1 MAFLEG
7 FASEKRSCGSD
18 SPPSFPSF
26 EMALCYVQL
35 DSLTRDSGSASKH
48 VSYISRAGEYA
59 RGRPHGRER
68 DRCLHVDS
76 AHMPAW
82 ALDAEGHD
90 AENARAAGGR
100 YWQAADAGERVN
112 GRLAVKLMVALPV
125 ELHPAL
131 HVPLAREL
139 ALRAATL
146 ADGSVL
152 PVTWAIHEG
161 KGTNPHV
168 HLVIS
173 ERINDGH
180 VRSES
185 TWFRRAATGAKPIE
199 SGGARKTRELT
210 RDWID
215 TLRNDWAEMANGAL
229 ERAGHSERMDPRSNL
244 ERGIEDLS
252 AQHVG
257 WGPSSERRRRENL
270 SRQSLNAALRNL
282 RAERARV
289 EAEQDTD
296 QADGL
301 AQHEVKNDDQRHPD
315 STGLPRLQ
323 PDQLEGAA
331 AGTAPGDT
339 GSTSDAVSSGAAEP
353 DVVSASGT
361 PTAAGETCMLHLPG
375 SGLDGQREREHTAGV
390 LHGDQNDVLDS
401 ERPAR
406 NRTLRR
412 APAGNA
418 GDAEHVVVGELKAA
432 KASVAMAGLGAAAGN
447 QLLNAQRGFAAIGQQ
462 LADKFQ
468 VPLARMRA
476 AEAAKAIARKAG
488 VQGDPNAMLGQTST
502 LAKVPS
508 LAAFTT
514 TSLRSLVKLSDRDLR
529 EQLEI
534 AEKGLDAGMQ
544 VWRAALES
552 GDRQAIAAAR
562 AQHAARRARVGALSA
577 EIKVRA
583 ETTQAAG
590 EGVGV
595 DAVST
600 AATEGAAPAN
610 APAAAPARNAAPAAM
625 PRQTSVVDLSDADL
639 ALHLQ
644 GATALKA
651 RAGQEVVLRG
661 AIAQA
666 LQAREHTRVH
676 LESAG
681 WWGRRSAQNAHD
693 LAAAAVTAA
702 INVAKRDGV
711 RFGTR
716 VDNAARIVTAR
727 EVHEQQTA
735 LVRSYRKEQTRRVE
749 AAKASEQAAMP
760 APMPLRIV
768 DTMRQAARP
777 LAEIP
782 DHDLAH
788 QVIVA
793 RRVMD
798 KAAKT
803 GPAADERTLLQ
814 ALLDE
819 KERRRRA
826 AWAEAERVRATE
838 PGGDEES
845 ISGEDDAPDYSWV
858 EVPR

>member
-1 MAFLEG
+1 MAFLG
-7 FASEKRSCGSD
+7 ASLPRNAVAAGLA
-18 SPPSFPSF
+18 PPSFPSF
-26 EMALCYVQL
+26 EMALCYMQL

-48 VSYISRAGEYA
+48 VSYICRAGEYA

-68 DRCLHVDS
+68 DRCLHVES

-82 ALDAEGHD
+82 ALEAEGHD
-90 AENARAAGGR
+90 AEKVRAAGGR
-100 YWQAADAGERVN
+100 YWQAADAGERAN
-112 GRLAVKLMVALPV
+112 ARLAVKLMVALPI

-131 HVPLAREL
+131 HVPLAREF

-146 ADGSVL
+146 SDDSVL
-152 PVTWAIHEG
+152 PVVWAIHEG

-168 HLVIS
+168 HLLIS

-185 TWFRRAATGAKPIE
+185 TWFKRAATGTKPIE

-476 AEAAKAIARKAG
+476 VEAATAIARKAG

-508 LAAFTT
+508 LAAFTA

-534 AEKGLDAGMQ
+534 TEKGLDAGMQ

-562 AQHAARRARVGALSA
+562 AQHAARRARVGALLA
-577 EIKVRA
+577 EIKGRA
-583 ETTQAAG
+583 ETTRSAG
-590 EGVGV
+590 EGADV

-600 AATEGAAPAN
+600 AVTEVAAPAT
-610 APAAAPARNAAPAAM
+610 APSATSAPNTGSVAM
-625 PRQTSVVDLSDADL
+625 PTPTSVGDLSDADL
-639 ALHLQ
+639 ALRLH
-644 GATALKA
+644 GATVSKA
-651 RAGQEVVLRG
+651 KAGQEVSLRG
-661 AIAQA
+661 AIARA
-666 LQAREHTRVH
+666 ILAREQTRMH

-681 WWGRRSAQNAHD
+681 WWGRRGAQTAHD

-716 VDNAARIVTAR
+716 ADNAARIVTAR
-727 EVHEQQTA
+727 ELHEQQAA
-735 LVRSYRKEQTRRVE
+735 LMRSYRKEQTRRVE
-749 AAKASEQAAMP
+749 AAKALEPAPIP
-760 APMPLRIV
+760 APMPLQII
-768 DTMRQAARP
+768 DTMRQAGRP
-777 LAEIP
+777 LLEIP
-782 DHDLAH
+782 DHDLAN

-803 GPAADERTLLQ
+803 GPAADERKRLQ

-819 KERRRRA
+819 KERRRRE
-826 AWAEAERVRATE
+826 AWAEAERVRAAE
-838 PGGDEES
+838 PDGLEES
-845 ISGEDDAPDYSWV
+845 NSGEDDAPDYSWM